1 MKAEKHENLSEL
13 VADLRN
19 KMGSIV
25 SYFSLLKEKGKIDY
39 SNTKMKQMLQNLID
53 KNEKTAIENITI
65 VKNLLD
71 QFENFDLK

>member
-1 MKAEKHENLSEL
+1 MEKHDNLPEL

-19 KMGSIV
+19 KMGSII
-25 SYFSLLKEKGKIDY
+25 SYFSLLKEKDKIDD
-39 SNTKMKQMLQNLID
+39 SNVKMKQMLQNLID

-65 VKNLLD
+65 VKDLLD

>member
-1 MKAEKHENLSEL
+1 MKKHENLPEL

-25 SYFSLLKEKGKIDY
+25 SYFSLLNEKNKIDD
-39 SNTKMKQMLQNLID
+39 SNVKMKQMLQNLID
-53 KNEKTAIENITI
+53 KNEIIAIENINI
-65 VKNLLD
+65 VKELLD

>member
-1 MKAEKHENLSEL
+1 MEKHDNLPEL

-19 KMGSIV
+19 KMGSII
-25 SYFSLLKEKGKIDY
+25 SYFSLLKEKDKIDD
-39 SNTKMKQMLQNLID
+39 SNVKMKQMLQNLID
-53 KNEKTAIENITI
+53 NNEKTAIENITI

>member
-25 SYFSLLKEKGKIDY
+25 SYFSLLKEKGKIDD

-53 KNEKTAIENITI
+53 KNEKTAIENIDI
-65 VKNLLD
+65 VKDLLD